1 MGKCDSYTRMLQMNP
16 PLDHQRCLQGNR
28 CFSPPAS
35 MRSRLASGSF
45 KMASE
50 AFIGETDKI
59 SNSLRQYCSDFL
71 DLEIL
76 RSLLS

>member
-16 PLDHQRCLQGNR
+16 PLDHRRCLQGNW

-35 MRSRLASGSF
+35 MRSRLASGIF

-50 AFIGETDKI
+50 AFIGDMDKKFRIHYGNTALI
-59 SNSLRQYCSDFL
+59 SWIWRF
-71 DLEIL
+71 
-76 RSLLS
+76 